1 MINKKQNALS
11 DFSSYCSQLCLSRTQ
26 LDSKTTFLLT
36 ERPCLNTSKNALNNY
51 SSKQND
57 DSDLNFIRKLGFK
70 GGLLICSLNA
80 PSLTKHKDEIEVLVR
95 DNKIDIFT
103 INETKLDEK
112 IKDERVS
119 IVGYNLLRRDR
130 NRHGGGVA
138 IFLRETL
145 NFEHRTD
152 IKAENLEIICIEIK
166 PKCSKPFFVL
176 AWYRPPNYETETLEE
191 LNDLLEL
198 LDKESKEI
206 SVIGDVNCND
216 LDLDGKNKIL
226 VKLRNLYS
234 EYQLKQ
240 LIKNPT
246 RSTLTS
252 RTLIDHFATNKPR
265 LITNSGVF
273 TTGFSDHDLI
283 LELEKSPPN

>member
-1 MINKKQNALS
+1 M
-11 DFSSYCSQLCLSRTQ
+11 F
-26 LDSKTTFLLT
+26 T
-36 ERPCLNTSKNALNNY
+36 ERPCLNNSKNAHNNY

-70 GGLLICSLNA
+70 RGLLIFSLNA

-95 DNKIDIFT
+95 DNKIDIFG

-166 PKCSKPFFVL
+166 PKCSKLFFVL

-191 LNDLLEL
+191 LN
-198 LDKESKEI
+198 S
-206 SVIGDVNCND
+206 SC
-216 LDLDGKNKIL
+216 
-226 VKLRNLYS
+226 
-234 EYQLKQ
+234 
-240 LIKNPT
+240 
-246 RSTLTS
+246 
-252 RTLIDHFATNKPR
+252 
-265 LITNSGVF
+265 
-273 TTGFSDHDLI
+273 
-283 LELEKSPPN
+283 

>member
-1 MINKKQNALS
+1 MSK
-11 DFSSYCSQLCLSRTQ
+11 CCLIFNT
-26 LDSKTTFLLT
+26 LFT
-36 ERPCLNTSKNALNNY
+36 ERSCLNNSKNALNNY

-57 DSDLNFIRKLGFK
+57 DSDLNFIRKLGFTY
-70 GGLLICSLNA
+70 LLSQC

-95 DNKIDIFT
+95 DNKIYIFT

-130 NRHGGGVA
+130 NRHGGGAA

-145 NFEHRTD
+145 NFENRTD

-176 AWYRPPNYETETLEE
+176 ASYRLPNYETETLEE

-198 LDKESKEI
+198 LDKENKEI
-206 SVIGDVNCND
+206 IVIGDVNCND
-216 LDLDGKNKIL
+216 LDLDGKNKNFG
-226 VKLRNLYS
+226 KTP
-234 EYQLKQ
+234 Q
-240 LIKNPT
+240 
-246 RSTLTS
+246 
-252 RTLIDHFATNKPR
+252 
-265 LITNSGVF
+265 
-273 TTGFSDHDLI
+273 
-283 LELEKSPPN
+283 SPQRISAKTAD